1 MIDKSL
7 RQYYQNGKEVDPYR
21 KGLEIIAGKGKDTIQ
36 TTAPGKITARNLIK
50 LAKKMNLPSVRKDK
64 IVPSIKTLL
73 KTARPSFDQKKYSGL
88 ASAFYDK
95 LKEGEESYLDKYINR
110 DPVRT
115 AGGVEE
121 WGEDYDYLTS
131 SAAPD
136 TALAA
141 APDKPFAQLVTYPQT
156 DTALTA
162 APDKPF
168 AQLVTSP
175 QTDDTAIT
183 STGEGETA
191 PSYTDTQMQNII
203 KNDTQMKSKF
213 ENAPPDEKKS
223 MINIAKNVAKK
234 TSEVI
239 NYLDIDSKK
248 AATNIVAKKLGIV
261 GSGWQGGIYG
271 IILANVVDWVWD
283 NTIGAIGGD
292 KKEGD
297 KKEDEIWTH
306 LVDNKGEDGDDGKE
320 DIDEYGFDVSGDFRG
335 EGLTLAEW
343 EELAPPT
350 TTVTAPTTTVTAPS
364 DNGSNNG
371 SSNDDGW
378 GDVDGVSYI
387 AKGGLAQRAP
397 RKSLR
402 QYYQDG
408 KKVSPF
414 RKGIELI
421 AGIEQFLPSKSGKF
435 PGFIKSGLQRPA
447 LNKLGLG
454 ALNKLGPGAL
464 NPIPGIKPMAGGIQQ
479 AFTAGIPGFSLPA
492 EGKELRQLEARKNL
506 EEVTNQINTI
516 KETAPVTVTDYK
528 AYEAPDIIKDILDK
542 QYEFENIKTAP
553 LAAAPDKLLAQL
565 VTSPQTDTAI
575 TSTGEGTII
584 PGAVSQTP
592 GRTTIKPYASPARPH
607 GTQTERLETL
617 LKDDPAL
624 GLYNLA
630 NLKGYTS
637 ITDPTERAKAL
648 KNFGYFEPDTGI
660 SYVEDLE
667 KLGTGDKT
675 LDKQLAATIGH
686 EQTHALFEDQ
696 RFKDIITNMNLSK
709 PRSAYGEG
717 WFDEMG
723 YFHKGVKAPSYEPE
737 ELLTRLLDV
746 QRYGKAADSDWYF
759 EESPYA
765 ISLHPSGEYGVE
777 GLKKTLA
784 PKAKEFITRAKEL
797 TTPVVQAPDVSDR
810 HPPAPPAPT
819 YYDEPSWSGDSGDS
833 GSSDDFSSPGADDWS
848 SYIAKGGLAQRA
860 PRKSMLKGG
869 RVDKALGG
877 RMDRPLTGR
886 SRDI

>member
-50 LAKKMNLPSVRKDK
+50 LAKKMTLPSVRKDK
-64 IVPSIKTLL
+64 IVPSIKTLP

-95 LKEGEESYLDKYINR
+95 IKAGEESYLDKYINR

-141 APDKPFAQLVTYPQT
+141 APQT

-162 APDKPF
+162 APDKLL

-175 QTDDTAIT
+175 QTDTAIT
-183 STGEGETA
+183 FTGEGETA
-191 PSYTDTQMQNII
+191 PSYTDTQIQEII
-203 KNDTQMKSKF
+203 KSGGQETENFITDFTNKTTGLIKDNPYITDIIKSGTTSFAQTKAANF
-213 ENAPPDEKKS
+213 
-223 MINIAKNVAKK
+223 VAK
-234 TSEVI
+234 E
-239 NYLDIDSKK
+239 
-248 AATNIVAKKLGIV
+248 LG
-261 GSGWQGGIYG
+261 
-271 IILANVVDWVWD
+271 L
-283 NTIGAIGGD
+283 GAIAGPIGMLLGWAVGKAVNYFKGD
-292 KKEGD
+292 KKEEKGG
-297 KKEDEIWTH
+297 IWTH
-306 LVDNKGEDGDDGKE
+306 LVDNKSKDGDDGKE
-320 DIDEYGFDVSGDFRG
+320 DIDVKDYGFDDSGDFIG
-335 EGLTLAEW
+335 EGLTLDEW
-343 EELAPPT
+343 EELSAPP
-350 TTVTAPTTTVTAPS
+350 APAHVDEPS
-364 DNGSNNG
+364 WSGDSGDSGST
-371 SSNDDGW
+371 DDGGW
-378 GDVDGVSYI
+378 GDMSHMI
-387 AKGGLAQRAP
+387 ARGGLAQRAP

-408 KKVSPF
+408 KKVDPF

-435 PGFIKSGLQRPA
+435 
-447 LNKLGLG
+447 
-454 ALNKLGPGAL
+454 
-464 NPIPGIKPMAGGIQQ
+464 
-479 AFTAGIPGFSLPA
+479 
-492 EGKELRQLEARKNL
+492 
-506 EEVTNQINTI
+506 
-516 KETAPVTVTDYK
+516 
-528 AYEAPDIIKDILDK
+528 
-542 QYEFENIKTAP
+542 
-553 LAAAPDKLLAQL
+553 
-565 VTSPQTDTAI
+565 
-575 TSTGEGTII
+575 

-660 SYVEDLE
+660 SYVENLE

-709 PRSAYGEG
+709 PRSAYGKG
-717 WFDEMG
+717 WFDETG
-723 YFHKGVKAPSYEPE
+723 YFHEGVKAPSYEPE

-746 QRYGKAADSDWYF
+746 QRYGEAANSDWYF
-759 EESPYA
+759 GESPYA
-765 ISLHPSGEYGVE
+765 ISFASIRRIWSRRI
-777 GLKKTLA
+777 
-784 PKAKEFITRAKEL
+784 KEN
-797 TTPVVQAPDVSDR
+797 
-810 HPPAPPAPT
+810 
-819 YYDEPSWSGDSGDS
+819 
-833 GSSDDFSSPGADDWS
+833 FSS
-848 SYIAKGGLAQRA
+848 
-860 PRKSMLKGG
+860 
-869 RVDKALGG
+869 
-877 RMDRPLTGR
+877 
-886 SRDI
+886 